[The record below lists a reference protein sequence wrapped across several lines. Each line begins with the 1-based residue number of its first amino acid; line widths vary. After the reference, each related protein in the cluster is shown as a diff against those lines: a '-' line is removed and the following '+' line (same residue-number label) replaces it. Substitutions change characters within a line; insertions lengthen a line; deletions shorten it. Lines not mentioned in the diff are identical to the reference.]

1 MGEAMRRLR
10 TSEDEEQEVDISP
23 LIDVVFILLIFFMVS
38 TTFVKDA
45 QLELERPSAQ
55 SAEPA
60 NTKSVRVSIDK
71 KGGIYLGDA
80 QVRLWMLQ
88 GRVREELRETDE
100 PVVLVVADRMTPTEQ
115 LIEVIDQC
123 RMAGAKNVGVIT
135 DKENS
140 TLGG

>member
-115 LIEVIDQC
+115 LI
-123 RMAGAKNVGVIT
+123 
-135 DKENS
+135 
-140 TLGG
+140 

>member
-1 MGEAMRRLR
+1 MRRLR
-10 TSEDEEQEVDISP
+10 TTEDDEQEVDISP

-60 NTKSVRVSIDK
+60 NTKSVRVSIDR

-140 TLGG
+140 SLGG

>member
-80 QVRLWMLQ
+80 QVRRRAVVVRICRQ
-88 GRVREELRETDE
+88 NIFFCVGRYFLM
-100 PVVLVVADRMTPTEQ
+100 PGLPP
-115 LIEVIDQC
+115 
-123 RMAGAKNVGVIT
+123 
-135 DKENS
+135 
-140 TLGG
+140 